1 MIDFIRQSKKEV
13 ELSDVVISKIEI
25 DNIQEASLDD
35 SIIKRAILQGLKT
48 LKPKNRKIFELNK
61 FEGLTYKE
69 IAVHLE
75 ISERAVEDNMSRALK
90 SLKTY
95 IEQHENLY

>member
-1 MIDFIRQSKKEV
+1 MIDFIRKSKKEV
-13 ELSDVVISKIEI
+13 ELSEIVIAKIEAEGGEET
-25 DNIQEASLDD
+25 NLDD
-35 SIIKRAILQGLKT
+35 SIIKRAILNGLET

-69 IAVHLE
+69 IAEHLD

-90 SLKTY
+90 KLKLY
-95 IEQHENLY
+95 IEEHENLY